1 MFFFFFLNWCSDLWI
16 YFDVNVHFWSK
27 YIILSVFHY
36 FTPYRRFCFANLLNY
51 SQKIRASSIF
61 LWFSFNKLTN
71 IIFFY
76 PAAVY
81 ILVLVLLMNL
91 RLTIG
96 WMSVFFFFFLD
107 QNIKEIKRDYSKC
120 LQILLKKKRRAN
132 IGHKITN

>member
-1 MFFFFFLNWCSDLWI
+1 MWIPLLIFFLSYSDGKKSRLIFLIPSLNVFFFFLNWCSDLWI

-27 YIILSVFHY
+27 HIILSVFHY

-96 WMSVFFFFFLD
+96 WMSGFFFFF
-107 QNIKEIKRDYSKC
+107 
-120 LQILLKKKRRAN
+120 
-132 IGHKITN
+132 